1 MEEIQNTNNLW
12 VKEIGLEA
20 PKGFKVS
27 NSPITYKG
35 NLQLEFS
42 KGYSLPT
49 IHKQSLWDNAYYN
62 SHVHPNR
69 EVIDNITS
77 EDIER

>member
-1 MEEIQNTNNLW
+1 MEEAKNTNNLW
-12 VKEIGLEA
+12 VKEIGLKA

-27 NSPITYKG
+27 NNPITYKG

-49 IHKQSLWDNAYYN
+49 IHKQSLWDNAYYT

-77 EDIER
+77 EDVER